1 MTDAMTALELE
12 FAPEPPPKGARIW
25 LRDNLF
31 STPASGVMTIVSIT
45 LVVLAIRGL
54 LNFLFDPLRRWDA
67 VTFNMKLL
75 MVQAFPAD
83 ELWRVWWSVGI
94 IVALLAASFAVWRIG
109 GMAEPREVGRVLT
122 GTGGLLLLAGVV
134 GPFTSDTG
142 AWISTGRIIWL
153 GLGTILVG
161 LGYAAR
167 AFTGARAKQPI
178 IPIMGLVAVLI
189 LLIVAVL
196 WTVEV
201 PVPGKVVDGE
211 VITSGAEAAGVQGL
225 QVKVLRPVASTT
237 TIPWTIIAAVGIIV
251 YGLFRLI
258 GGASLSRAIKRTLT
272 VLWLLSFPVLLLVL
286 LRNPEWDLEAGVST
300 FLPAF
305 FVFAVV
311 GAVLMWFVSKPGLGE
326 IGRVV
331 GALVLIVAFA
341 SFLVPMPFLFR
352 FLLLALALF
361 TLAGPTFG
369 GEGWKG
375 LAGAWVITVV
385 LITFFVF
392 TTTTDSGINVPGSFF
407 LGGLSLT
414 IVLAFTSIVLSF
426 PLGVILALGR
436 TSTMPIFRLLST
448 AYIELVRGVPLI
460 TWLLVAFLM
469 LPVALPTGVE
479 LGGVIRAVGA
489 MTFFSAAYLAENVRG
504 GLQSI
509 AVGQREASRALGMS
523 TVQMIVFITL
533 PQALR
538 AVIPALVGQ
547 VIALFKDTSLV
558 TIVGLFDF
566 LHIARQIIPAQ
577 SQPFSFLG
585 SIKETLIF
593 AALVYWLFTFT
604 FSRISLRLEK
614 RLGVG
619 ER

>member
-1 MTDAMTALELE
+1 
-12 FAPEPPPKGARIW
+12 
-25 LRDNLF
+25 
-31 STPASGVMTIVSIT
+31 
-45 LVVLAIRGL
+45 
-54 LNFLFDPLRRWDA
+54 
-67 VTFNMKLL
+67 
-75 MVQAFPAD
+75 
-83 ELWRVWWSVGI
+83 
-94 IVALLAASFAVWRIG
+94 
-109 GMAEPREVGRVLT
+109 MAEPREVGRVLT

-142 AWISTGRIIWL
+142 AWMSTGRAIWL
-153 GLGTILVG
+153 GLGAILVG

-167 AFTGARAKQPI
+167 AFTGERAKQPI

-201 PVPGKVVDGE
+201 PVPGKIVDGE
-211 VITSGAEAAGVQGL
+211 VITSGAEASGVQGL
-225 QVKVLRPVASTT
+225 QVKVLRPISSTT
-237 TIPWTIIAAVGIIV
+237 TIPWTIIAAVSIIV
-251 YGLFRLI
+251 YGIFRI
-258 GGASLSRAIKRTLT
+258 FGASQSGAIKKTLT
-272 VLWLLSFPVLLLVL
+272 VLWLLSFPLLLLVL
-286 LRNPEWDLEAGVST
+286 LRNPEWDLDAGVST
-300 FLPAF
+300 YLPALV
-305 FVFAVV
+305 VFSVIGV
-311 GAVLMWFVSKPGLGE
+311 GLMWFVSKPGVGE
-326 IGRVV
+326 LGRVV

-375 LAGAWVITVV
+375 LAGAWMITVL

-392 TTTTDSGINVPGSFF
+392 ATTTDSGIDVPGSFF

-426 PLGVILALGR
+426 PIGVLLALGR

-479 LGGVIRAVGA
+479 LGGVIRAIGA

-504 GLQSI
+504 GLQSV
-509 AVGQREASRALGMS
+509 AAGQREASRALGMS

-566 LHIARQIIPAQ
+566 LHIARQIVPSQ

-593 AALVYWLFTFT
+593 AAIVYWLFTFT

>member
-1 MTDAMTALELE
+1 MTDAMTALDLE
-12 FAPEPPPKGARIW
+12 FAPEPPPKGAWIW

-31 STPASGVMTIVSIT
+31 STPASGVMTIASIT

-54 LNFLFDPLRRWDA
+54 LNFFFDPLRRWDA

-75 MVQAFPAD
+75 MTQAYPAD
-83 ELWRVWWSVGI
+83 ELWRMWWSVGI
-94 IVALLAASFAVWRIG
+94 VVALLAASFAVWRIG

-142 AWISTGRIIWL
+142 AWMSTGRAIWL
-153 GLGTILVG
+153 GLGAILVG

-167 AFTGARAKQPI
+167 AFTGERAKQPI

-201 PVPGKVVDGE
+201 PVPGKIVDGE
-211 VITSGAEAAGVQGL
+211 VITSGAEASGVQGL
-225 QVKVLRPVASTT
+225 QVKVLRPISSTT
-237 TIPWTIIAAVGIIV
+237 TIPWTIIAAVAIIV
-251 YGLFRLI
+251 YGIFRI
-258 GGASLSRAIKRTLT
+258 FGASQSGAIKKTLT
-272 VLWLLSFPVLLLVL
+272 VLWLLSFPLLLLVL
-286 LRNPEWDLEAGVST
+286 LRNPEWDLDAGVST
-300 FLPAF
+300 YLPALV
-305 FVFAVV
+305 VFSVIGV
-311 GAVLMWFVSKPGLGE
+311 GLMWFVSKPGVGE
-326 IGRVV
+326 LGRVV

-375 LAGAWVITVV
+375 LAGAWMITVL

-392 TTTTDSGINVPGSFF
+392 ATTTDSGIDVPGSFF

-426 PLGVILALGR
+426 PIGVLLALGR

-479 LGGVIRAVGA
+479 LGGVIRAIGA

-504 GLQSI
+504 GLQSV
-509 AVGQREASRALGMS
+509 AAGQREASRALGMS

-566 LHIARQIIPAQ
+566 LHIARQIVPSQ

-593 AALVYWLFTFT
+593 AAIVYWLFTFT